1 MHLIKAATILTV
13 LTLLLVSA
21 ALAQGDKSKGEP
33 ASSSA
38 SAQKEGQE
46 SAPVTTRPRAAF
58 GNRPIQLPTPP
69 LVQPVPAL
77 SAPIAPLA
85 PAAPAAP
92 VGPLTPVTPLT
103 AGVSLVGNQP
113 APEFLSGKVTVTVRG
128 NDNPIIRVGLASSGV
143 TLVEFP
149 GSDRFFALHPGN
161 SELVTI
167 DESPT
172 KKDDHFFVF
181 RAGSNFLAPPPS
193 PKLSPGPAASIIA
206 QMRSGLVVTFL
217 VYPVRQLEEMAHTV
231 VILYD
236 RGDIVAARRAAGLAV
251 NLEEGQSQQQ
261 RSIRIAQPDTTAAV
275 EKEHGGGA
283 ASDGLAVPVA
293 APNEPHPA
301 SGGSGTPAASPALP
315 KADDKLIVKTLSTE
329 PLQQGPLVNPL
340 FESEARNAL
349 RNAITSSRFKNWTMP
364 LHGLSLSTS
373 SPREIKDGSA
383 SVVIIALRNT
393 LTEPARIVPGQ
404 PELSVETR
412 DKKGKI
418 LLLESLKKLHVESS
432 GLGNSVPAV
441 STLYF
446 AIVYKRPILGVN
458 QHLRVSASQMDA
470 ADEPAVFDL
479 TASR

>member
-13 LTLLLVSA
+13 LTLLLASA
-21 ALAQGDKSKGEP
+21 ALAQSDKSKDQG

-38 SAQKEGQE
+38 STQKEGQE
-46 SAPVTTRPRAAF
+46 FAPVSTRPRAAF
-58 GNRPIQLPTPP
+58 SNRPVQLPTPP
-69 LVQPVPAL
+69 LVQPLPPL
-77 SAPIAPLA
+77 SAPIAP
-85 PAAPAAP
+85 AAPLSL
-92 VGPLTPVTPLT
+92 VTSLTP
-103 AGVSLVGNQP
+103 GVSLVPNQP

-128 NDNPIIRVGLASSGV
+128 NDNPIIRVGLANSGV

-161 SELVTI
+161 SDLVTI

-181 RAGSNFLAPPPS
+181 RAGSNFLPPPPS

-275 EKEHGGGA
+275 EKEHGGGSA
-283 ASDGLAVPVA
+283 ADLPVAPAAAHGEPRPASD
-293 APNEPHPA
+293 N
-301 SGGSGTPAASPALP
+301 GSASPASSP
-315 KADDKLIVKTLSTE
+315 SPSPARSDDKLIVKTLASE
-329 PLQQGPLVNPL
+329 RVEQGPLVNPL
-340 FESEARNAL
+340 FESEARTAL
-349 RNAITSSRFKNWTMP
+349 RNAITSSRFKNWTTP

-373 SPREIKDGSA
+373 NPREIKDGSA
-383 SVVIIALRNT
+383 SVVIVALRNT

-418 LLLESLKKLHVESS
+418 LLLESLKKLHIESS